1 MRLFDSHCHISD
13 EAFDENRD
21 ALIDEIRA
29 SSVALCTDVGSDL
42 ATSIKCAETAEK
54 YDFVYAAAGCHPHEA
69 KDFSEEQLAAVLEL
83 LTRPKVKALGE
94 IGLDYHYDFSP
105 RDVQQYWFAAQLSAA
120 KEAGC
125 PIIIHS
131 REAEEDTMRILK
143 ESGVFGR
150 NRVVIHCFSG
160 SAELARQYV
169 KLGADISL
177 AGPVTFK
184 NARRPV
190 EVVQTVPLER
200 LFVETDSPYMAP
212 VPFRGQ
218 TNTPVHVEEVAK
230 KFAEIK
236 GVSLE
241 EAAETTFRNAC
252 DFYSIVCPDG
262 GR

>member
-42 ATSIKCAETAEK
+42 ATSLKCAETAEK

-69 KDFSEEQLAAVLEL
+69 KDFSEEQLATVLEL
-83 LTRPKVKALGE
+83 LKRPKVKALGE

-125 PIIIHS
+125 PIVIHS

-143 ESGVFGR
+143 DSGIFGR

-190 EVVQTVPLER
+190 DVVQTVPLER

-236 GVSLE
+236 GLTLE
-241 EAAETTFRNAC
+241 EVAETTFRNAC
-252 DFYSIVCPDG
+252 GFYGIEP
-262 GR
+262 

>member
-21 ALIDEIRA
+21 ALIEKIRA
-29 SSVALCTDVGSDL
+29 SHVALCTDVGSDL
-42 ATSIKCAETAEK
+42 ITSINCAAAAEK

-69 KDFSEEQLAAVLEL
+69 ESFSEGQLEQILEL
-83 LTRPKVKALGE
+83 LKQPKVKALGE

-120 KEAGC
+120 KEIGC

-131 REAEEDTMRILK
+131 REAEEDSMRILK
-143 ESGVFGR
+143 DSGVFGR

-169 KLGADISL
+169 KLGATISL

-184 NARRPV
+184 NARKPV
-190 EVVQTVPLER
+190 EVVQTIPLEH
-200 LFVETDSPYMAP
+200 LLVETDSPYMAP
-212 VPFRGQ
+212 VPYRGQ
-218 TNTPVHVEEVAK
+218 TNTPVLVEEVAR

-236 GVSLE
+236 GLDIE
-241 EAAETTFRNAC
+241 EVAETTFRNAC
-252 DFYSIVCPDG
+252 EFYGVQIPAL
-262 GR
+262 

>member
-29 SSVALCTDVGSDL
+29 SSVALCVDVGSDL
-42 ATSIKCAETAEK
+42 KTSLQCAAQAEK
-54 YDFVYAAAGCHPHEA
+54 TEFIYAAAGCHPHEA
-69 KDFSEEQLAAVLEL
+69 KDFSNAQMEQIFGLLAQ
-83 LTRPKVKALGE
+83 PKVKAWGE

-120 KEAGC
+120 KELGC

-143 ESGVFGR
+143 DSGIFGR
-150 NRVVIHCFSG
+150 CRVVIHCFSG

-190 EVVQTVPLER
+190 EVVQTIPLER

-236 GVSLE
+236 GISLE

-252 DFYSIVCPDG
+252 GFYGIAY
-262 GR
+262 

>member
-42 ATSIKCAETAEK
+42 ATSIKCAETAEQ

-69 KDFSEEQLAAVLEL
+69 
-83 LTRPKVKALGE
+83 
-94 IGLDYHYDFSP
+94 LDYHYDFSP

-143 ESGVFGR
+143 DSGIFGR

-184 NARRPV
+184 NARKPV
-190 EVVQTVPLER
+190 EVVQTVPLEH

-236 GVSLE
+236 GLTLE
-241 EAAETTFRNAC
+241 EVAETTFRNAC
-252 DFYSIVCPDG
+252 GFYGIEY
-262 GR
+262 

>member
-1 MRLFDSHCHISD
+1 M
-13 EAFDENRD
+13 
-21 ALIDEIRA
+21 AL
-29 SSVALCTDVGSDL
+29 L
-42 ATSIKCAETAEK
+42 K
-54 YDFVYAAAGCHPHEA
+54 
-69 KDFSEEQLAAVLEL
+69 Q
-83 LTRPKVKALGE
+83 PKVRALGE

-120 KEAGC
+120 KKAGC

-143 ESGVFGR
+143 DSGIFGR

-190 EVVQTVPLER
+190 EVVQTVPLEK

-212 VPFRGQ
+212 VPYRGT

-236 GVSLE
+236 GLTLE
-241 EAAETTFRNAC
+241 EVAETTFRNAC
-252 DFYSIVCPDG
+252 DFYGIAY
-262 GR
+262 

>member
-42 ATSIKCAETAEK
+42 ATSLKCAETAEK

-69 KDFSEEQLAAVLEL
+69 KDFSEEQLATVLEL
-83 LTRPKVKALGE
+83 LKRPKVKALGE

-120 KEAGC
+120 KEVGC
-125 PIIIHS
+125 PIVIHS

-143 ESGVFGR
+143 DSGIFGR

-190 EVVQTVPLER
+190 EVVQTVPLEH

-218 TNTPVHVEEVAK
+218 RCDSTMLTETAAVMARE
-230 KFAEIK
+230 K
-236 GVSLE
+236 GVSYE
-241 EAAETTFRNAC
+241 EICRITAENAARLFGV
-252 DFYSIVCPDG
+252 SL
-262 GR
+262 